1 LAIAV
6 VSFLFLVV
14 FEGKLHPVIV
24 ILACG
29 VAGLIIF

>member
-1 LAIAV
+1 
-6 VSFLFLVV
+6 LVI

-29 VAGLIIF
+29 AAGLIIF